1 MCLIY
6 IYIYYNNDGEGVR
19 LIAVLIIIIILIAV
33 WFFAMGMPAWLGIIF
48 AIVIVFSIPFFI
60 SKKENDEKKKKKEE
74 ADAIKSTDEYQICVS
89 KYDEL
94 LKKYKESKYYFN
106 DMDGTNYAIFDNNI
120 HIISALNDEY
130 FVNIVKNHSSDLNE
144 RIYDIDKI
152 RYYNLEGSVYQQQ
165 NISGGGGGGSS
176 VKGAVVGGLIAGD
189 AGAIIGSRKKTDDI
203 KTTYEEKDDRHVTVI
218 FTDDS
223 ELRLPYKF
231 YDRLLDY
238 IPEKD
243 YENYLAAKREKGR
256 KSDAE

>member
-1 MCLIY
+1 MLIVVISFV
-6 IYIYYNNDGEGVR
+6 IY
-19 LIAVLIIIIILIAV
+19 AVL
-33 WFFAMGMPAWLGIIF
+33 
-48 AIVIVFSIPFFI
+48 VIWVYENKSR
-60 SKKENDEKKKKKEE
+60 KKSEEAKKKKED
-74 ADAIKSTDEYQICVS
+74 ADVIKSTDEYHICVS

-94 LKKYKESKYYFN
+94 LKKYKENKYYFN

-152 RYYNLEGSVYQQQ
+152 RYYNLEGSVYKQQ

-176 VKGAVVGGLIAGD
+176 VKGAVVGGLIAGG

-203 KTTYEEKDDRHVTVI
+203 KTIYEEKDDRHVTVI

-256 KSDAE
+256 KSDVE

>member
-1 MCLIY
+1 MLIVVISFV
-6 IYIYYNNDGEGVR
+6 IY
-19 LIAVLIIIIILIAV
+19 AIL
-33 WFFAMGMPAWLGIIF
+33 
-48 AIVIVFSIPFFI
+48 VIRVYENKSR
-60 SKKENDEKKKKKEE
+60 KKSEEAKKKKEE
-74 ADAIKSTDEYQICVS
+74 ADVIKSTDEYHICVS

-94 LKKYKESKYYFN
+94 LKKYKENKYYFN

-152 RYYNLEGSVYQQQ
+152 RYYNLEGSVYKQQ

-176 VKGAVVGGLIAGD
+176 VKGAVVGGLIAGG

-203 KTTYEEKDDRHVTVI
+203 KTIYEEKDDRHVTVI

-256 KSDAE
+256 KSNAE